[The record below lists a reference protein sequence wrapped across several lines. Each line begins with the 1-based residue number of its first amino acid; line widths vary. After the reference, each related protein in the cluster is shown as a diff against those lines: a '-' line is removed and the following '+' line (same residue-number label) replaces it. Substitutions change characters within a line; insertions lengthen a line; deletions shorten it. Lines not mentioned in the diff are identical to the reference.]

1 MWENEQGRLQKKF
14 FLLSVK
20 ILNAGSKIS
29 KRNNMH
35 IAKITSQ
42 SALVDNHIAAMLSK

>member
-1 MWENEQGRLQKKF
+1 MNKGGYEKNF

-20 ILNAGSKIS
+20 ILCASSKIS
-29 KRNNMH
+29 ERNNIH

-42 SALVDNHIAAMLSK
+42 SALVDNRIAAMLSR